1 MNIRYFYIIFFY
13 NIQKY
18 KEVFTLD
25 PNLQQKIENIISFH
39 KIDIDYNLLTIIT
52 HVSVNR
58 NIHKHFISKNLNT
71 EYIFSSDKIDCT
83 YAIISEVENFYKV
96 FFPKRELNF
105 FTLFFFIIS
114 EGDIEEKT
122 KIKNYYHKLHKK
134 TYDKHLTLINMIS
147 CEINMNDKVIE
158 GIKHD
163 IHFSLHKIYT
173 FKHLNLPLDY
183 FLGEFKTVPHE
194 LIDGYNIIQPL
205 ITSWNK
211 IINENRLTEDEIYY
225 VTFNILSIFLSNY
238 KKKVLLLLSGPTTW
252 KKFIYHKLNNEF
264 GNILN
269 LQTEPGD
276 TTKFDFIITNYKIK
290 NTQVPVVWISD
301 QLILNDLKPIK
312 QLLNL
317 SL

>member
-1 MNIRYFYIIFFY
+1 MDFNFRTTIQLIGKELNIRYFYIIFFY

-114 EGDIEEKT
+114 EGDIEEKL
-122 KIKNYYHKLHKK
+122 KLR
-134 TYDKHLTLINMIS
+134 
-147 CEINMNDKVIE
+147 
-158 GIKHD
+158 
-163 IHFSLHKIYT
+163 
-173 FKHLNLPLDY
+173 
-183 FLGEFKTVPHE
+183 
-194 LIDGYNIIQPL
+194 
-205 ITSWNK
+205 IT
-211 IINENRLTEDEIYY
+211 IINYIKKLT
-225 VTFNILSIFLSNY
+225 
-238 KKKVLLLLSGPTTW
+238 
-252 KKFIYHKLNNEF
+252 
-264 GNILN
+264 
-269 LQTEPGD
+269 
-276 TTKFDFIITNYKIK
+276 
-290 NTQVPVVWISD
+290 IST
-301 QLILNDLKPIK
+301 
-312 QLLNL
+312 
-317 SL
+317 